1 MKCILLVGLLWLQWW
16 QPVFAQTLAP
26 FQAQSAVTRPYI
38 IELYT
43 SQGCSSCPPAEAWLS
58 EQFNKTDL
66 WQKYFPLAFHVT
78 YWDYLGWRDIFG
90 QKAFSERQY
99 QHLNQK
105 HTRQVYTPQFVIN
118 AKEWRGWFSGEL
130 TEIFAV
136 PQPEVGVLK
145 VRIANQQLEASFVP
159 QQPWGQH
166 KDLSQARLQLAL
178 VGSGLTSEI
187 KRGENRHK
195 QLTHD
200 FVVFSMQ
207 SIPVSVRATEFAAS
221 DSALYFEQYLNSI
234 PATAQKA
241 PQLAW
246 VVWLTL
252 NEEPIQAVG
261 GWLEAK
267 QGEIQSQ

>member
-1 MKCILLVGLLWLQWW
+1 MKRILLVSILFWPLL
-16 QPVFAQTLAP
+16 QPVLAQSLAP

-78 YWDYLGWRDIFG
+78 YWDYLGWKDIFG
-90 QKAFSERQY
+90 QRAFSERQY

-130 TEIFAV
+130 NGIFAM

-145 VRIANQQLEASFVP
+145 VRIANQQLEASFEP
-159 QQPWGQH
+159 LSTWAQD
-166 KDLSQARLQLAL
+166 KDLHRARLHLAL
-178 VGSGLTSEI
+178 VGSGFTTEI

-195 QLTHD
+195 QLPHD
-200 FVVFSMQ
+200 FVVLSLQ
-207 SIPVSVRATEFAAS
+207 SLPASTVHEGAT
-221 DSALYFEQYLNSI
+221 DPALQFTQSLDAI
-234 PATAQKA
+234 PASAFSA
-241 PQLAW
+241 PRMAW
-246 VVWLTL
+246 VAWLTL

-261 GWLEAK
+261 GWLEA
-267 QGEIQSQ
+267 QQDEIQSQ

>member
-1 MKCILLVGLLWLQWW
+1 MKRILLVIILFWPLL
-16 QPVFAQTLAP
+16 QPVLAQSLAP
-26 FQAQSAVTRPYI
+26 FEAQSAVTRPYI

-43 SQGCSSCPPAEAWLS
+43 SQGCSSCPPAEAWLA

-78 YWDYLGWRDIFG
+78 YWDYLGWKDIFG
-90 QKAFSERQY
+90 QRAFSERQY

-118 AKEWRGWFSGEL
+118 AKESRGWFSGEL
-130 TEIFAV
+130 SGLFTEA
-136 PQPEVGVLK
+136 QPEVGVLK

-159 QQPWGQH
+159 QPIWAQD
-166 KDLSQARLQLAL
+166 KDLHRARLHLAL
-178 VGSGLTSEI
+178 VGSGFTTEI

-195 QLTHD
+195 QLPHD
-200 FVVFSMQ
+200 FVVLSLQ
-207 SIPVSVRATEFAAS
+207 SLPASTVLTGVTDPALQFTQSLDAIPA
-221 DSALYFEQYLNSI
+221 SALN
-234 PATAQKA
+234 A
-241 PQLAW
+241 PRLAW
-246 VVWLTL
+246 VAWLTL

-261 GWLEAK
+261 GWLEAP

>member
-200 FVVFSMQ
+200 FVVFSLQ

-241 PQLAW
+241 PRLAW

-261 GWLEAK
+261 GWFEAK

>member
-1 MKCILLVGLLWLQWW
+1 MKCILLVGLLWLQFW
-16 QPVFAQTLAP
+16 QPVLAQTLTP

-78 YWDYLGWRDIFG
+78 YWDYLGWKDIFG
-90 QKAFSERQY
+90 QRAFSERQY

-130 TEIFAV
+130 NGNFAL

-159 QQPWGQH
+159 QSTWVQD
-166 KDLSQARLQLAL
+166 KDLHRARLHLAL
-178 VGSGLTSEI
+178 VGSGFTTEI
-187 KRGENRHK
+187 KRGENRHR

-200 FVVFSMQ
+200 FVVLSLQ
-207 SIPVSVRATEFAAS
+207 SLHASRVHEGAT
-221 DSALYFEQYLNSI
+221 DPALQFTQSLDAI
-234 PATAQKA
+234 PASAFNA
-241 PQLAW
+241 PRLAW
-246 VVWLTL
+246 VAWLTL

-261 GWLEAK
+261 GWLEAPHD
-267 QGEIQSQ
+267 EIQSQ